1 MEDWEEAARLR
12 RPSVVDVAFGWFQ
25 RIVALACLLL
35 GLLYWTRLVGAEP
48 SAGWRFDLMPS
59 YWQAASV
66 ALAMLYPFAAIGLW
80 MLASWGPVVWF
91 ICAGVEVVMHLGFPD
106 LFGEGEPMLI
116 GHACAALLYAGFRL
130 AVFRQRRAA
139 EVSAH

>member
-1 MEDWEEAARLR
+1 MDDWEEAARLR
-12 RPSVVDVAFGWFQ
+12 RPSVVEIAFGWFQ
-25 RIVALACLLL
+25 RMMALACLLF

-48 SAGWRFDLMPS
+48 NAGWRFDLMPS

-66 ALAMLYPFAAIGLW
+66 TLAMLYPFAAIGLW

-91 ICAGVEVVMHLGFPD
+91 ICAGVEAAMHLGFPH
-106 LFGEGEPMLI
+106 LFGEREPVLI
-116 GHACAALLYAGFRL
+116 AHACAALLYIAFRL
-130 AVFRQRRAA
+130 AIFRQRRAD

>member
-1 MEDWEEAARLR
+1 MDDWDKAARLR
-12 RPSVVDVAFGWFQ
+12 RPSVAEVVFGWVQ
-25 RIVALACLLL
+25 RLMALACLLF

-48 SAGWRFDLMPS
+48 NADWRFDLMPS

-66 ALAMLYPFAAIGLW
+66 ALSVLYPFAAIGLW

-91 ICAGVEVVMHLGFPD
+91 ICASVEAVMHLGFAD
-106 LFGEGEPMLI
+106 LFGEREPVLVA
-116 GHACAALLYAGFRL
+116 HACAALLYVGCRVAI
-130 AVFRQRRAA
+130 FRQRRAA